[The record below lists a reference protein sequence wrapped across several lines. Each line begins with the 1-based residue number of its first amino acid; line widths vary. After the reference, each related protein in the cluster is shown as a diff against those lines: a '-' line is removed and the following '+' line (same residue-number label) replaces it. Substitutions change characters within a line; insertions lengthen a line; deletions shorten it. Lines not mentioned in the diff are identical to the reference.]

1 MNKNRLDNR
10 GLTLIEIMVVMVILG
25 ILATLIIPR
34 VMGRPEQ
41 ARRVQA

>member
-1 MNKNRLDNR
+1 MNQNRLDNR

-41 ARRVQA
+41 AS